1 MTYIKQIEK
10 SYSYRIERVIAI
22 IGLLF
27 GFVRKTRN
35 DYKFRLLHPVGL
47 LIFILVS
54 VLTIIQR
61 FPGIFFK
68 DYSIFEEL
76 KYLKKE
82 NFVWI

>member
-1 MTYIKQIEK
+1 MTYIKQLKK
-10 SYSYRIERVIAI
+10 SYLCKVEMIIAI

-27 GFVRKTRN
+27 GFVRKTKN

-54 VLTIIQR
+54 LLTIIQY
-61 FPGIFFK
+61 FPGIFFR
-68 DYSIFEEL
+68 DYSLAEEL

-82 NFVWI
+82 NFILI